1 MTKKNNHNNT
11 SAIQKANN
19 LGIALFIFLI
29 LSGTILW
36 LSGNLHFGSPDT
48 AGPEDILTDNH
59 EHGAE
64 NVTDE
69 ILCSEHGFPE
79 SRCTSCNPSLI
90 AVFQAKGDWCAEH
103 NLPESQCKICN
114 PGLAQ
119 TSTAASSSTNDLD
132 SLEEKMCEHGTQ
144 TIQCDECRYELGLVK
159 LNPSVAEALIETAVV
174 SDTAKTKTL
183 KLTGQ
188 VQLDRTKVV
197 DVVPTGG
204 GRVSRVEKLLGQNVN
219 KGDVLATISSD
230 DLGQAKAAFLETQ
243 ARLNLARATFKR
255 EKDLYEKKVSSE
267 ADYLNALNDLR
278 AAEAYYTA
286 AEKRLL
292 LFGLNNEQI
301 KAISDERQNG
311 QFAELVLRAPL
322 SGTIIAQNVTAGALV
337 EPTMSLYRI
346 ADLSNVWIWYDLYEK
361 DLGLL
366 HDRISA
372 GRTVKAKVRVK
383 AFENEKFEGIVDL
396 IDNEID
402 EHTRTVKV
410 RVQVVND
417 EFKLKPGMFSE
428 AEISIPLEGQ
438 VSTVPAGAV
447 LSDENDSF
455 VFQHWKDD
463 FWLRRNVVMGER
475 RGDFVDV
482 LDGIPAG
489 STIVTR
495 GAFMLK
501 SDILR
506 EKMGAGCAD

>member
-1 MTKKNNHNNT
+1 MTKKSNHNNT
-11 SAIQKANN
+11 STIQKANN

-29 LSGTILW
+29 LSGAILW
-36 LSGNLHFGSPDT
+36 LSGNMHFGSSEI
-48 AGPEDILTDNH
+48 AGTEDILTDNH
-59 EHGAE
+59 AHG
-64 NVTDE
+64 DE
-69 ILCSEHGFPE
+69 SVFDETLCSEHGFPE
-79 SRCTSCNPSLI
+79 SLCTLCNPSLI

-103 NLPESQCKICN
+103 NLPESQCTICN
-114 PGLAQ
+114 PGLSQ
-119 TSTAASSSTNDLD
+119 TSSAASGSTNDLD

-159 LNPSVAEALIETAVV
+159 LNPSVAEALIETTVV
-174 SDTAKTKTL
+174 GDMAKMKTL

-197 DVVPTGG
+197 DVAPTGG
-204 GRVSRVEKLLGQNVN
+204 GRVSRVVKLLGQNVN
-219 KGDVLATISSD
+219 QGDTLAIIISD
-230 DLGQAKAAFLETQ
+230 DLGQAKATFLETQ
-243 ARLNLARATFKR
+243 ARLNLAKATFER
-255 EKDLYEKKVSSE
+255 EKDLYNKKVSSE
-267 ADYLNALNDLR
+267 SDYLNALNDLR
-278 AAEAYYTA
+278 AAEAYYAA

-292 LFGLNNEQI
+292 LFGLDDEQI
-301 KAISDERQNG
+301 RAISEEKQNG
-311 QFAELVLRAPL
+311 KFAELFLRTPL
-322 SGTIIAQNVTAGALV
+322 SGTIIAQNVTTGTIV
-337 EPTMSLYRI
+337 ESTMSMYRI
-346 ADLSNVWIWYDLYEK
+346 ADLSTVWIWYDLYEK

-366 HDRISA
+366 HERLSA

-383 AFENEKFEGIVDL
+383 AFENEEFEGIVDL

-410 RVQVVND
+410 RVQVAND
-417 EFKLKPGMFSE
+417 ELKLKPGMFSE

-447 LSDENDSF
+447 LSDEGESF
-455 VFQHWKDD
+455 IFQHWKDD
-463 FWLRRNVVMGER
+463 LWVRRNVVMGER

-482 LDGIPAG
+482 LDGIAAG

>member
-1 MTKKNNHNNT
+1 MTKKSNHSNT
-11 SAIQKANN
+11 SAMRKANN
-19 LGIALFIFLI
+19 LGMALFIFLI

-48 AGPEDILTDNH
+48 TGTENILTDNH
-59 EHGAE
+59 AHGAE
-64 NVTDE
+64 TILE
-69 ILCSEHGFPE
+69 ETLCSEHGFSE
-79 SRCTSCNPSLI
+79 SLCTLCNPSLN
-90 AVFQAKGDWCAEH
+90 AVFLAKGDWCAEH
-103 NLPESQCKICN
+103 NLPESQCNICN
-114 PGLAQ
+114 PGSAQ
-119 TSTAASSSTNDLD
+119 TSTAASGSTNDLD
-132 SLEEKMCEHGTQ
+132 SLEEKMCEHSTQ
-144 TIQCDECRYELGLVK
+144 TIHCDECRYELGLVK
-159 LNPSVAEALIETAVV
+159 LDPSVAEALIETTVV
-174 SDTAKTKTL
+174 GDTAKTKTL

-188 VQLDRTKVV
+188 VQLDQTKVV

-204 GRVSRVEKLLGQNVN
+204 GRVSRVVKLLGQNVN
-219 KGDVLATISSD
+219 KADVLATITSD

-243 ARLNLARATFKR
+243 ARLNLARATFER
-255 EKDLYEKKVSSE
+255 EKDLYAKKVSSE

-292 LFGLNNEQI
+292 LFGLDNEQI
-301 KAISDERQNG
+301 EAISEEKQNG

-322 SGTIIAQNVTAGALV
+322 SGTIIAQNVTTGTLV

-361 DLGLL
+361 DLRLL
-366 HDRISA
+366 HDRLSA
-372 GRTVKAKVRVK
+372 GQTVIAKVRVK
-383 AFENEKFEGIVDL
+383 AFENEIFEGIVDL

-417 EFKLKPGMFSE
+417 ELKLKPGMFSE
-428 AEISIPLEGQ
+428 AEITIPLEGL
-438 VSTVPAGAV
+438 VSTIPAGAV
-447 LSDENDSF
+447 LSDENKSF

-463 FWLRRNVVMGER
+463 FWVRRNVVMGER
-475 RGDFVDV
+475 KGDFVDV
-482 LDGIPAG
+482 LDGITAG